1 MEEHDWLDYLVA
13 IGTIATPLI
22 GLAIGAM
29 LWKYQRSFESNI
41 RLEEQHRDDRREHLK
56 WLRDQ
61 RLSAYV
67 DLTKHL
73 LSFAVSR
80 GAQHDNPFEG
90 YVVVSKAMLLA
101 HDEDLA
107 NKIDLFIVDL
117 DRYFLLQNEG
127 KDAEAEAL
135 YAELW
140 GRARDIVGNLR
151 TSLTQK

>member
-1 MEEHDWLDYLVA
+1 MNWGIVAALVGALGLGAILTKLLDIFWLERISHEH
-13 IGTIATPLI
+13 
-22 GLAIGAM
+22 
-29 LWKYQRSFESNI
+29 E
-41 RLEEQHRDDRREHLK
+41 RRK

-73 LSFAVSR
+73 LSFGLSR

-107 NKIDLFIVDL
+107 KKIDRFIVDL
-117 DRYFLLQNEG
+117 DRFFLLQNEG

-135 YAELW
+135 YEELW
-140 GRARDIVGNLR
+140 NRARGIVGNLR
-151 TSLTQK
+151 TSLAQK